1 MPNHSQRVS
10 PHSGGTHNLHTQPT
24 TKMNKAI
31 LIKLYNEA
39 VESTTDLIDMGR
51 KELAQELLRDCN
63 SFIQDHYPN
72 FEDKTIDLIDDLEQ
86 VIWGLDEKG
95 SHARMLKMHLGY
107 SHCFDWLV
115 KEVAKVYSLAV
126 ENKIAKASAY
136 DAGFKDGLNTGEE
149 NSLFEDGDLKRAYRD
164 GYTNGVREYCEKNH
178 QHLKIETRHDEH
190 LVANGD
196 TVDLILPD
204 GSVGSFRHNGE
215 ALIVSLYQTRLVDD
229 NWDDVWEGKLY
240 EFEIPQDIPSVT
252 DEAVEKAMDF
262 FNPKC
267 EK

>member
-1 MPNHSQRVS
+1 
-10 PHSGGTHNLHTQPT
+10 
-24 TKMNKAI
+24 MNKAL

-39 VESTTDLIDMGR
+39 TESSNDLTDMGR
-51 KELAQELLRDCN
+51 KELAQELLTECN
-63 SFIQDHYPN
+63 SFLQAYYPDYGD
-72 FEDKTIDLIDDLEQ
+72 EHIAIIDDLEE
-86 VIWGLDEKG
+86 VIFRTDEEG
-95 SHARMLKMHLGY
+95 SHARMLSAKLGY
-107 SHCFDWLV
+107 SHCFNWLV
-115 KEVAKVYSLAV
+115 KEVAKAYSLAS
-126 ENKIAKASAY
+126 ENK
-136 DAGFKDGLNTGEE
+136 
-149 NSLFEDGDLKRAYRD
+149 LKKERR
-164 GYTNGVREYCEKNH
+164 G
-178 QHLKIETRHDEH
+178 HLKIETRHDEH
-190 LVANGD
+190 LVVNGD

-252 DEAVEKAMDF
+252 DEAVERAMDF

>member
-1 MPNHSQRVS
+1 
-10 PHSGGTHNLHTQPT
+10 
-24 TKMNKAI
+24 MNKAI

-39 VESTTDLIDMGR
+39 TESSNDLMDMGR
-51 KELAQELLRDCN
+51 KELAQELLTECN
-63 SFIQDHYPN
+63 SFLQAYYPDYGD
-72 FEDKTIDLIDDLEQ
+72 EHIAIIDDLEE
-86 VIWGLDEKG
+86 VVFRTDEEG
-95 SHARMLKMHLGY
+95 SHARMLCSKLGY

-115 KEVAKVYSLAV
+115 KEVAKAYSLAS
-126 ENKIAKASAY
+126 ENK
-136 DAGFKDGLNTGEE
+136 
-149 NSLFEDGDLKRAYRD
+149 LKQERQ
-164 GYTNGVREYCEKNH
+164 G
-178 QHLKIETRHDEH
+178 HLKIDTRHDEH
-190 LVANGD
+190 LVVNGD

-240 EFEIPQDIPSVT
+240 EFEIPQEIPSVT
-252 DEAVEKAMDF
+252 DEAVEKAMEF